1 MSNGAWIVI
10 LDKCKKITDLTS
22 KDLTE
27 GNLDN
32 NTYPKAPKFFVK
44 YSLNTISYAV
54 KSNNTSKYKVGCTK
68 IIYQTWYC

>member
-1 MSNGAWIVI
+1 MSNGTWIVI
-10 LDKCKKITDLTS
+10 LDKCKKIANLTS

-32 NTYPKAPKFFVK
+32 NTYPKTPKFFVK
-44 YSLNTISYAV
+44 DSLNTISYAV

-68 IIYQTWYC
+68 IIYQT

>member
-44 YSLNTISYAV
+44 DSLNTISYAV

-68 IIYQTWYC
+68 IIYQT